1 MPKRSAPTKSLALKV
16 TRKSARL
23 STANSRTKSSFG
35 SGRRGRQRKKMR
47 RRFALAQRKRNTP
60 SISLSLRNPPE
71 QTRLS
76 VCSYSSNSGTERL
89 IRHRGSP
96 ASRNRRWDAPRLDS
110 SAATSTLV
118 SITTWYMIRY
128 QHTEEMPRQSGR
140 AAIAARCAQPAMKQW
155 GYSVGYEHAHK
166 FEDAIT
172 GMPCL
177 PASLDGKRYY
187 QPTD

>member
-1 MPKRSAPTKSLALKV
+1 
-16 TRKSARL
+16 
-23 STANSRTKSSFG
+23 
-35 SGRRGRQRKKMR
+35 
-47 RRFALAQRKRNTP
+47 
-60 SISLSLRNPPE
+60 
-71 QTRLS
+71 
-76 VCSYSSNSGTERL
+76 
-89 IRHRGSP
+89 
-96 ASRNRRWDAPRLDS
+96 
-110 SAATSTLV
+110 
-118 SITTWYMIRY
+118 MIRY

-187 QPTD
+187 HPTDRGMEKRIGERLEEVRKAREAAHGQGRE